1 MSANEVAQKLLKAVI
16 KRKAYMILSSTA
28 LLSFWLN
35 KFFPA
40 WVDKLVFSHVQK
52 EKDSPLK

>member
-1 MSANEVAQKLLKAVI
+1 MSANEVAQKLLKAVV
-16 KRKAYMILSSTA
+16 KRKSYMILSSTA

-40 WVDKLVFSHVQK
+40 WVDKLVFDHVFN
-52 EKDSPLK
+52 EKNSPLK